1 MKWRGPWQSKLNQCG
16 PSPVVGHPHNSL
28 VMCCYHLVSVQTPSW
43 KSFQWPCELV
53 GCWKSKQIF
62 DNIFCE
68 LLVSESFLVWVLVIW
83 RKCILPFHLEFVNML
98 FTLTDIFHHVY
109 RCAILVKIWLHFQ
122 TSACLIWAACEI
134 LIWTRA
140 HVSCSDSESEFNDPI
155 LIDTN
160 DDDDD
165 DAECIFSCG
174 LFFEGMWG
182 DVGPMHTVH
191 TDCAGNSDNVNFIC
205 DIRLND

>member
-1 MKWRGPWQSKLNQCG
+1 
-16 PSPVVGHPHNSL
+16 
-28 VMCCYHLVSVQTPSW
+28 
-43 KSFQWPCELV
+43 
-53 GCWKSKQIF
+53 
-62 DNIFCE
+62 
-68 LLVSESFLVWVLVIW
+68 
-83 RKCILPFHLEFVNML
+83 ML
-98 FTLTDIFHHVY
+98 FTLTGISHHVY

-140 HVSCSDSESEFNDPI
+140 HVSCSDSEPEFDDPI

-182 DVGPMHTVH
+182 DVGPRHTAH
-191 TDCAGNSDNVNFIC
+191 TDCARNSDNVNFIC